1 MISLGAHVLVF
12 RVEATSFKAG
22 LEKAAQDALASGQH
36 LYFAISMIRATR
48 LAGEAAAA
56 TAVAA
61 DSFDEFLPALVQTTC
76 RLAADYLAKLAHAGQ
91 QAASGAAP
99 AQAAGT
105 AGAAQAG
112 AAGSS
117 APASGSATS
126 PDEQPLRLLP
136 LYINLLR
143 PRLFAL
149 THELHRDLVN
159 AFVSLLDARI
169 EVRWFVDQGG
179 ARDCREEGCGGLPR
193 LDPARAPA
201 LHLLPPPLP
210 PCSGPRPPWTDHD

>member
-1 MISLGAHVLVF
+1 M
-12 RVEATSFKAG
+12 EATSFKAG
-22 LEKAAQDALASGQH
+22 LEKAAQDALAAGQH

-48 LAGEAAAA
+48 LAGEAASA

-61 DSFDEFLPALVQTTC
+61 DSVDEFLPALVQTTC
-76 RLAADYLAKLAHAGQ
+76 RLTADYMAKLAHAGQ
-91 QAASGAAP
+91 QAAAGAAP
-99 AQAAGT
+99 APAAGT
-105 AGAAQAG
+105 AAG

-117 APASGSATS
+117 APASSSATA

-143 PRLFAL
+143 PRLFTL

-169 EVRWFVDQGG
+169 EVRLRG
-179 ARDCREEGCGGLPR
+179 RK
-193 LDPARAPA
+193 
-201 LHLLPPPLP
+201 H
-210 PCSGPRPPWTDHD
+210 S